1 MHIGGRPEPS
11 FVIGIDTDTNT
22 VYSGQTEVHP
32 GLNKWA
38 LKLETKEMNWIN
50 SNSFDLLNG
59 LICDVRIRY
68 RQPLQKAKLIQKE
81 DEFYILF
88 EQKQRGITPGQFA
101 AWYIDNELIG
111 SSVIKY

>member
-1 MHIGGRPEPS
+1 
-11 FVIGIDTDTNT
+11 
-22 VYSGQTEVHP
+22 
-32 GLNKWA
+32 
-38 LKLETKEMNWIN
+38 
-50 SNSFDLLNG
+50 
-59 LICDVRIRY
+59 VRIRY

-101 AWYIDNELIG
+101 TWYIDNELIG